1 MTANFNIKE
10 IVLKNRLVAVIRLDD
25 LAHFQPLATTLLEGG
40 VKILEFT
47 LTNLESLK
55 AVQALRQSMPIF
67 DTGEAIIGIGSV
79 RSLDHT
85 RQAIDAGAQ
94 FLVSPILQ
102 LEMVAECQKRGIASV
117 CGAYSPT
124 EIATAAAA
132 GADFVKVFPAD
143 TLGPAYFKGVLA
155 AMPELRLIPTG
166 GVTLENLTLYFK
178 AGCVAV
184 GVGGALINPKMIALR
199 DWDSLRQLALQ
210 YAELANKP

>member
-1 MTANFNIKE
+1 MTVNIKDG
-10 IVLKNRLVAVIRLDD
+10 VLKNRLVAVIRLDD
-25 LAHFQPLATTLLEGG
+25 LAHFQPLAETLLEGG

-47 LTNLESLK
+47 LTNLDSLK
-55 AVQALRQSMPIF
+55 AVAALRQSMPIF

-102 LEMVAECQKRGIASV
+102 LEMVAECQKRGITSV
-117 CGAYSPT
+117 CGAYTPT
-124 EIATAAAA
+124 EITTAASA

-166 GVTLENLTLYFK
+166 GVTLENLTQYLK

-210 YAELANKP
+210 YREQANKP

>member
-1 MTANFNIKE
+1 MTVNIKDV
-10 IVLKNRLVAVIRLDD
+10 VLKNRLVAVIRLDD
-25 LAHFQPLATTLLEGG
+25 LANFQPLAVTLLEGG

-47 LTNLESLK
+47 LTNLDSLK
-55 AVQALRQSMPIF
+55 AVEALRQSLPIF
-67 DTGEAIIGIGSV
+67 DSGEAIIGIGSV

-94 FLVSPILQ
+94 FLVSPIMQ
-102 LEMVAECQKRGIASV
+102 LEMVAECQKRGITSV

-166 GVTLENLTLYFK
+166 GVTLENLTHYLK

>member
-1 MTANFNIKE
+1 MTVNIKDG
-10 IVLKNRLVAVIRLDD
+10 VLKNRLVAVIRLDD
-25 LAHFQPLATTLLEGG
+25 LAYFQPLAETLLEGG

-47 LTNLESLK
+47 LTNLDSLK
-55 AVQALRQSMPIF
+55 AVAALRQSMPVF

-102 LEMVAECQKRGIASV
+102 LEMVAECQRRNITSV
-117 CGAYSPT
+117 CGAFSPT

-143 TLGPAYFKGVLA
+143 TLGPTYFKGVLA

-166 GVTLENLTLYFK
+166 GVTLENLTQYLK

-210 YAELANKP
+210 YREQANKP

>member
-1 MTANFNIKE
+1 MTVNIKDV
-10 IVLKNRLVAVIRLDD
+10 VLKNRLVAVIRLDH
-25 LAHFQPLATTLLEGG
+25 LANFQPLAKTLLEGG

-47 LTNLESLK
+47 LTNLDSLK
-55 AVQALRQSMPIF
+55 AVEALRQSMPIF

-79 RSLDHT
+79 RSLEHT

-102 LEMVAECQKRGIASV
+102 LEMVAECQRRNITSV

-124 EIATAAAA
+124 EIAAAAAA

-143 TLGPAYFKGVLA
+143 TLGPAYIKGVLA

-166 GVTLENLTLYFK
+166 GVTLENLTQYLK

-184 GVGGALINPKMIALR
+184 GVGSALINPKMIALR

-210 YAELANKP
+210 YGELVNKQ